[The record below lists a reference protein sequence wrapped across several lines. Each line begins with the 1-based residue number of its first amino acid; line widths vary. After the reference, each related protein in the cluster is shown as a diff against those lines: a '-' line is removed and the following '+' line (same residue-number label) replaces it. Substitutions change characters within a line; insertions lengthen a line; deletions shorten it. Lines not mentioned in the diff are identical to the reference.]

1 MFSLGRL
8 LSSPVVHE
16 DTDPRLG
23 LFGRDGVAPRRP
35 TGTALALAS
44 GSSPGRS
51 VEGLPIHAT
60 LDEVGLSARPQV
72 RPDEG
77 RARKDDIS
85 SFKEVHNS
93 SMTALCAALS
103 FSI

>member
-35 TGTALALAS
+35 TGTALALAL

-60 LDEVGLSARPQV
+60 LDEEGLPTRLQV
-72 RPDEG
+72 RTEEG
-77 RARKDDIS
+77 STGQHNIS
-85 SFKEVHNS
+85 SLREVHIS